1 MVSFCALQLEI
12 EDQLSNTA
20 PDIEFNCNR
29 TLEGLF
35 RDLEISNPVARIKPC
50 RPDPESCRGTR
61 QMSKIIIETYSN
73 FKAGMSEIKG
83 EKEKSSSN
91 CSKEASPSILHNLAG
106 DLSELGASV
115 SSSSRSSRKRV
126 NSSSSKLSTKEST
139 PISLSASNCSS
150 NNEAS
155 CISLSSTKAREAS
168 RGQSIASSIDDP
180 KDSIINFVSGNP
192 FVEVTKGILHL
203 YKENETTSLEEGIL
217 RSQMLCM
224 IGVPAKHKTL
234 DLLQFT
240 ASCHSELE
248 MMRVIH
254 DGSPNQYMVLL
265 RFRCQESADEFYQAF
280 NGTPYNFL
288 EPEKCSLVYIS
299 KVETCKESE
308 YYPYTNHTELPVCSI
323 CLERMDESVSTV
335 LTILCNHSFHGSC
348 LAQWEDTTC
357 PVCRYVQSPDV
368 VAEQRCSECS
378 SADDLWIC
386 LICGYVGCGRYVG
399 GHSHAHF
406 LATEHSYTME
416 LVQNQNVQRVWDYV
430 GDNFVHRLMQT
441 ENFADGKLV
450 ESNGPQEECHT
461 CNCKGATFGGNA
473 TENEKSN
480 SGVDGVRVNVD
491 EKIDSIQLEYTY
503 LLTSQLESQRR
514 YFEEKIARL
523 EGDTHREIDEVM
535 NRARSSVEESTQLKN
550 QVSALLKEKTKSEK
564 KLSELQSKLN
574 KTSRQLEEE
583 KHMNKSLCQNQND
596 WQTKVA
602 KSQKEMEAKEAK
614 KDKEIKELQE
624 QVRDLMFYME
634 AQQKIAGSPLCQEIQ
649 DGDLVIAESSEATG
663 SNGSRTTPKSG
674 KTNLGA
680 KSKRKGR

>member
-12 EDQLSNTA
+12 EEQLSSTV

-35 RDLEISNPVARIKPC
+35 RDLEITNPVARIKPC
-50 RPDPESCRGTR
+50 RPDPDNCRGTR
-61 QMSKIIIETYSN
+61 QMSKIVIETYSD
-73 FKAGMSEIKG
+73 FKAGMSEVKG
-83 EKEKSSSN
+83 EKEKSSGG
-91 CSKEASPSILHNLAG
+91 CSKETSPSLLNNLTG
-106 DLSELGASV
+106 DLSEYGASV
-115 SSSSRSSRKRV
+115 SSSSCTDRKRV
-126 NSSSSKLSTKEST
+126 HSSSSKLSTKEST
-139 PISLSASNCSS
+139 PVSLALSNNSS
-150 NNEAS
+150 NNDPN
-155 CISLSSTKAREAS
+155 CISLASNKVREVS
-168 RGQSIASSIDDP
+168 RGQSIASSIDDQ

-203 YKENETTSLEEGIL
+203 YKENETTSLEEGVL

-399 GHSHAHF
+399 GHSHDHF

-450 ESNGPQEECHT
+450 ESNGPQEECHS
-461 CNCKGATFGGNA
+461 CNCKGASFGGDV
-473 TENEKSN
+473 TENAKSN

-535 NRARSSVEESTQLKN
+535 NRARSSVEESTHLKN
-550 QVSALLKEKTKSEK
+550 QVSSLLKEKNKSDK
-564 KLSELQSKLN
+564 KLSDLQSKLN

-583 KHMNKSLCQNQND
+583 KHMNKSLCQNQSE
-596 WQTKVA
+596 WQTKVE
-602 KSQKEMEAKEAK
+602 KSQKEMEVAQAK
-614 KDKEIKELQE
+614 KDREIQELQE
-624 QVRDLMFYME
+624 QVRDLMFYVE
-634 AQQKIAGSPLCQEIQ
+634 AQQKIAASPLGQEMK
-649 DGDLVIAESSEATG
+649 DGDLVMPESNLG
-663 SNGSRTTPKSG
+663 SGESASRTTPKSG
-674 KTNLGA
+674 KSSLGA

>member
-1 MVSFCALQLEI
+1 MA
-12 EDQLSNTA
+12 SNLN
-20 PDIEFNCNR
+20 DYGSR
-29 TLEGLF
+29 
-35 RDLEISNPVARIKPC
+35 
-50 RPDPESCRGTR
+50 
-61 QMSKIIIETYSN
+61 
-73 FKAGMSEIKG
+73 
-83 EKEKSSSN
+83 SSSN
-91 CSKEASPSILHNLAG
+91 THRDRRRE
-106 DLSELGASV
+106 
-115 SSSSRSSRKRV
+115 
-126 NSSSSKLSTKEST
+126 NSSSSKISTKEST
-139 PISLSASNCSS
+139 PVSRAPSTASS

-155 CISLSSTKAREAS
+155 NISSVSNKLRENS
-168 RGQSIASSIDDP
+168 RVQSIASSLDEQ

-203 YKENETTSLEEGIL
+203 YKENNTTSLEEGVI

-240 ASCHSELE
+240 AACHSELE

-265 RFRCQESADEFYQAF
+265 RFRCQEAADEFYQAF
-280 NGTPYNFL
+280 NGMPYNSL

-308 YYPYTNHTELPVCSI
+308 YYPYANHTELPVCSI

-378 SADDLWIC
+378 SSEDLWIC

-406 LATEHSYTME
+406 LSTEHSYTME

-441 ENFADGKLV
+441 DNFDGKLV
-450 ESNGPQEECHT
+450 ESNGPGEECHT
-461 CNCKGATFGGNA
+461 CRKDSSICGEAGELT
-473 TENEKSN
+473 KSN

-514 YFEEKIARL
+514 YFEEKMARL
-523 EGDTHREIDEVM
+523 EGDAHREIDEVM
-535 NRARSSVEESTQLKN
+535 NRARSSIEEATQFKS
-550 QVSALLKEKTKSEK
+550 QVSSLVKDKTKSEK
-564 KLSELQSKLN
+564 KYADLQSKLN
-574 KTSRQLEEE
+574 KTTRQLEEE
-583 KHMNKSLCQNQND
+583 QQMNKSLCQNQAE
-596 WQTKVA
+596 WQRKVEN
-602 KSQKEMEAKEAK
+602 SQKKMEETQLK
-614 KDKEIKELQE
+614 KDKEINELKE

-649 DGDLVIAESSEATG
+649 DGDLVIAESGEPSG
-663 SNGSRTTPKSG
+663 SSDSRTTPRAG
-674 KTNLGA
+674 KGSSSS
-680 KSKRKGR
+680 SKQKRRAR

>member
-1 MVSFCALQLEI
+1 
-12 EDQLSNTA
+12 
-20 PDIEFNCNR
+20 
-29 TLEGLF
+29 
-35 RDLEISNPVARIKPC
+35 
-50 RPDPESCRGTR
+50 
-61 QMSKIIIETYSN
+61 
-73 FKAGMSEIKG
+73 
-83 EKEKSSSN
+83 
-91 CSKEASPSILHNLAG
+91 
-106 DLSELGASV
+106 
-115 SSSSRSSRKRV
+115 
-126 NSSSSKLSTKEST
+126 
-139 PISLSASNCSS
+139 
-150 NNEAS
+150 
-155 CISLSSTKAREAS
+155 
-168 RGQSIASSIDDP
+168 
-180 KDSIINFVSGNP
+180 
-192 FVEVTKGILHL
+192 
-203 YKENETTSLEEGIL
+203 
-217 RSQMLCM
+217 
-224 IGVPAKHKTL
+224 
-234 DLLQFT
+234 
-240 ASCHSELE
+240 

-288 EPEKCSLVYIS
+288 EPEKCSLLYIS

-308 YYPYTNHTELPVCSI
+308 YYPYTNHTELPICSI

-348 LAQWEDTTC
+348 LAQWEDETC

-378 SADDLWIC
+378 SAEDLWIC

-450 ESNGPQEECHT
+450 ESNGPVEECHN
-461 CNCKGATFGGNA
+461 CRCKGASFCSSPGQIT
-473 TENEKSN
+473 KSN
-480 SGVDGVRVNVD
+480 SGVDGVPVNVD

-503 LLTSQLESQRR
+503 LLTSQLENQRR
-514 YFEEKIARL
+514 YFEEKIARM

-535 NRARSSVEESTQLKN
+535 NRARTSVEEATEMRSQL
-550 QVSALLKEKTKSEK
+550 SAVMKEKNKNEK
-564 KLSELQSKLN
+564 KVADLQTKLSKA
-574 KTSRQLEEE
+574 TRQLDEE
-583 KHMNKSLCQNQND
+583 KHMNKSLCQNQTE
-596 WQTKVA
+596 WQAKVE
-602 KSQKEMEAKEAK
+602 KSQNKMEYTQIE

-649 DGDLVIAESSEATG
+649 DGDIVISESGEASA
-663 SNGSRTTPKSG
+663 SNESKTTPRSG
-674 KTNLGA
+674 KASFGGA
-680 KSKRKGR
+680 KSKRKPR